1 MIDAFGAI
9 SVAGPP
15 GYSVRMRLATLAFL
29 PFVLGAQPKFEVV
42 SIRVVPPN
50 APNVTREIGFTPLLP
65 GGQYVDSR
73 TGLWSMIAF
82 AYEVKDA
89 SNRLLGLPGW
99 AKERSYSV
107 AAKPPEG
114 FTPSIA
120 QVRLMMQAMLADRF
134 HLQVHHETREEAIY
148 RVEVARG
155 GLKIQEVAAPE
166 PPEKEGFPGV
176 VMGDSGGRLLGKKVT
191 IGFLIRALAVHIKK
205 PMVDATGLT
214 GYYDFDVKWTAPEA
228 PDGHT
233 PASSFGPDGAALLIS
248 VLQDRFGLKLVKSTG
263 PVEYL
268 MVDRVE
274 PPTEN

>member
-1 MIDAFGAI
+1 
-9 SVAGPP
+9 
-15 GYSVRMRLATLAFL
+15 MRLATLAFL

-50 APNVTREIGFTPLLP
+50 SGIVMREIGFTPLLP

-73 TGLWSMIAF
+73 TGLWSMITF

-89 SNRLLGLPGW
+89 ANRLLGLPGW
-99 AKERSYSV
+99 AKEASYSV
-107 AAKPPEG
+107 AAKPPAG
-114 FTPSIA
+114 ASPSVA
-120 QVRLMMQAMLADRF
+120 QVRQMMQAMLVDRF
-134 HLQVHHETREEAIY
+134 HLQIHRETREEAVY
-148 RVEVARG
+148 RVEVAKG

-176 VMGDSGGRLLGKKVT
+176 AMGDSGGRLVGKKVT
-191 IGFLIRALAVHIKK
+191 IGFLIRALAPHIKK
-205 PMVDATGLT
+205 PVVDATGLT

-228 PDGHT
+228 PDGHM

-248 VLQDRFGLKLVKSTG
+248 VLQDRFGLRLVKSSG
-263 PVEYL
+263 AVEYWV
-268 MVDRVE
+268 VDHVE

>member
-1 MIDAFGAI
+1 
-9 SVAGPP
+9 
-15 GYSVRMRLATLAFL
+15 MRLATLAFL

-50 APNVTREIGFTPLLP
+50 TPPTMREIGFTPLLP
-65 GGQYVDSR
+65 GGQFVDSR
-73 TGLWSMIAF
+73 IGLWSLIPF

-99 AKERSYSV
+99 AKEASYSV
-107 AAKPPEG
+107 AAKPPAG
-114 FTPSIA
+114 SSPSVA
-120 QVRLMMQAMLADRF
+120 QVRLMMQGMLADRF
-134 HLQVHHETREEAIY
+134 HLQLHHETREEAIY
-148 RVEVARG
+148 RLEVAKG

-166 PPEKEGFPGV
+166 PPEKEGFVGV
-176 VMGDSGGRLLGKKVT
+176 GMGDGGGRLIGKKVT
-191 IGFLIRALAVHIKK
+191 IAGIIRGLAPHIKK

-248 VLQDRFGLKLVKSTG
+248 VLQERFGLRLVKSTG
-263 PVEYL
+263 PVEYWV
-268 MVDRVE
+268 VDHVE